1 MSPSQ
6 NILLLGATGYIG
18 GTVLEKLLQHPLA
31 PDFKIST
38 PVRDPVKAEKLKA
51 FGVTPVVADFQ
62 YDLDMLK
69 TLAKDADVVFSIA
82 DSSNLPAAKAVLA
95 GTKTRFE
102 LTGRQT
108 NYIHTSGAGAIADC
122 TALGMHGNGPTWD
135 DLDEVQMASIG
146 PTQLHRA
153 VDLEIFSADD
163 EGYIKSYII
172 IPTTVYGVAIGPLV
186 ESGIQKPQT
195 TVLPPLI
202 AASLDRGQAG
212 MVGDGKN
219 VWQNVELRDVADL
232 YIVLYDAIIT
242 DTTTAHGRSGL
253 YFAENG
259 THELVQVG
267 EIIAR
272 TLFEHGRGK
281 SPKPTSFTTEEGLK
295 YFGPLAPLIGS
306 NAKCSANRARALG
319 WKPAKTTSD
328 FLACVRDAATSYA
341 SAGKAV

>member
-6 NILLLGATGYIG
+6 NILLLGATALNYRGEQG
-18 GTVLEKLLQHPLA
+18 TSEGTVLEKLLQHPLA
-31 PDFKIST
+31 ADSKIST

-108 NYIHTSGAGAIADC
+108 IYIHTSGAGAIADC
-122 TALGMHGNGPTWD
+122 TVLGMHGNGPTWD

-163 EGYIKSYII
+163 EGHYII

-281 SPKPTSFTTEEGLK
+281 SPKPTSFTTEEGVK
-295 YFGPLAPLIGS
+295 YFGPLR
-306 NAKCSANRARALG
+306 NRARALG
-319 WKPAKTTSD
+319 WKPTKTTSD
-328 FLACVRDAATSYA
+328 FLACVRDVATSYA
-341 SAGKAV
+341 SAGKDV

>member
-31 PDFKIST
+31 ADFKIST

-108 NYIHTSGAGAIADC
+108 IYIHTSGAGAIADC
-122 TALGMHGNGPTWD
+122 TVLGMHGNGPTWD

-172 IPTTVYGVAIGPLV
+172 IPTTIYGVAIGPLV

-242 DTTTAHGRSGL
+242 DTMTAHGRSGL

-281 SPKPTSFTTEEGLK
+281 SPKPTSFTTEEGVK

-319 WKPAKTTSD
+319 WKPTKTTSD
-328 FLACVRDAATSYA
+328 FLACVLDVATSYA
-341 SAGKAV
+341 SAGKDV